1 MGRAKSSEAASLAG
15 KNARGLHTLIAMSI
29 LAVIVFMITKWATP
43 QLYAG
48 DAVQTLEKYLG
59 FSWPFFAAVL
69 TFVIYVT
76 AAWSVELLEFAPPRD
91 WNGIDQAL
99 HWATEACPL
108 VGLLTTFASL
118 LTALLAYGA
127 AGPGQP
133 ETQAAFITQFAIAF
147 GSSIAGGLLSLVSF
161 TLHRLLP
168 DGSDR
173 GSPEAG
179 E

>member
-1 MGRAKSSEAASLAG
+1 MEAATEIRPPSGG
-15 KNARGLHTLIAMSI
+15 KSARGLHTLIAMAI
-29 LAVIVFMITKWATP
+29 LAVTAFMLIRWFTP
-43 QLYAG
+43 QLLVGNAIE
-48 DAVQTLEKYLG
+48 TLEKYLG
-59 FSWPFFAAVL
+59 FSWPFFSAVL
-69 TFVIYVT
+69 AFIIYVA
-76 AAWSVELLEFAPPRD
+76 AAWLIEILDFAPPRS

-118 LTALLAYGA
+118 LTALLAYGE

-147 GSSIAGGLLSLVSF
+147 GSSIAGGLLALVAF

-168 DGSDR
+168 EDFLDV
-173 GSPEAG
+173 ED
-179 E
+179 

>member
-1 MGRAKSSEAASLAG
+1 MKSLGAKIVLAKG
-15 KNARGLHTLIAMSI
+15 AGGIHTLIAMLI
-29 LAVIVFMITKWATP
+29 LVVGVFLLAQWLTP
-43 QLYAG
+43 QIFSG
-48 DAVQTLEKYLG
+48 EIIQTLEKYLG

-69 TFVIYVT
+69 VFNLYVT
-76 AAWSVELLEFAPPRD
+76 AAWLIEMLEFAPPRD
-91 WNGIDQAL
+91 WNGVDQAL

-133 ETQAAFITQFAIAF
+133 GTQAAFITQFAIAF

-168 DGSDR
+168 ETEFETSA
-173 GSPEAG
+173 E
-179 E
+179 

>member
-1 MGRAKSSEAASLAG
+1 MKSLDAKFVLAKG
-15 KNARGLHTLIAMSI
+15 AGGIHTLIAMLI
-29 LAVIVFMITKWATP
+29 LMVGVFLLAQWLTP
-43 QLYAG
+43 QIFS
-48 DAVQTLEKYLG
+48 VEIIQTLEKYLG
-59 FSWPFFAAVL
+59 FSWPFFATVL
-69 TFVIYVT
+69 VFNLYVT
-76 AAWSVELLEFAPPRD
+76 AAWLIEMLEFAPPRN
-91 WNGIDQAL
+91 WNGVDQAL

-133 ETQAAFITQFAIAF
+133 GTQAAFITQFAIAF

-168 DGSDR
+168 ETNF
-173 GSPEAG
+173 EASS